1 MNREE
6 KLREM
11 ARIIKRLRDSLGD
24 TYLPVADVRRY
35 NHLMA
40 ELFGLGEDPE
50 LQEAKDGHAD

>member
-1 MNREE
+1 MSREE

-24 TYLPVADVRRY
+24 TYLPAADVRRY

-40 ELFGLGEDPE
+40 ELFGLGEDQK
-50 LQEAKDGHAD
+50 LQEAKHGCAD

>member
-24 TYLPVADVRRY
+24 TYLPAADVRRY

-50 LQEAKDGHAD
+50 LQDGTHGCTD